1 MFLCLCGE
9 KIKPGNYPLYSF
21 SHRKSYIPT
30 FAFQKMLFMKKIF
43 LAAIAAFMLIN
54 ADAQLKTPA
63 PSPTQTI
70 KQDFGL
76 SNVELSYSR
85 PGMKGRK
92 IFGDLVPFGKVW
104 RTGANQASTLTFGEA
119 VTIGGTKVAAGKY
132 GLLTI
137 PDKKSWIIIISKQTD
152 VTSPADYK
160 QDQDVVRVEANTLE
174 LETSVETFTMQFA
187 NVKPASCDLRLM
199 WDKTAVAL
207 PIAVDVETKVM
218 AQIDQ
223 LMNKDNRPYFNAA
236 MYYMDN
242 GKDLNQALA
251 WFDKAVEL
259 NPTAFWIYHQ
269 RANCLAKL
277 GKKDEAKV
285 SAEKSKE
292 LAITAKNDDYVKLN
306 EKLLAELNK

>member
-1 MFLCLCGE
+1 MKRILLTAFA
-9 KIKPGNYPLYSF
+9 IF
-21 SHRKSYIPT
+21 S
-30 FAFQKMLFMKKIF
+30 LF
-43 LAAIAAFMLIN
+43 IAQ
-54 ADAQLKTPA
+54 AQLKTPA

-76 SNVELSYSR
+76 SSVELSYSR

-104 RTGANQASTLTFGEA
+104 RTGANQATTITFGDA
-119 VTIGGTKVAAGKY
+119 VTIGGTKIPAGKY

-137 PDKKSWIIIISKQTD
+137 PDKKSWTVIISKQTD
-152 VTSPADYK
+152 VTNPADYK
-160 QDQDVVRVEANTLE
+160 QDQDMVRVDAKTMNMDESL
-174 LETSVETFTMQFA
+174 ETFTMQFA
-187 NVKPASCDLRLM
+187 DVKPSSCELHMM

-207 PIAVDVETKVM
+207 PITTDVETKVM

-251 WFDKAVEL
+251 WFDKAIEQQ
-259 NPTAFWIYHQ
+259 PAAFWIHHQ

-277 GKKDEAKV
+277 GRKDEAKAA
-285 SAEKSKE
+285 AEKSKA
-292 LAITAKNDDYVKLN
+292 LASEQKNDDYVKLN
-306 EKLLAELNK
+306 EKLLAELDK

>member
-1 MFLCLCGE
+1 M
-9 KIKPGNYPLYSF
+9 
-21 SHRKSYIPT
+21 RKHV
-30 FAFQKMLFMKKIF
+30 
-43 LAAIAAFMLIN
+43 LAAIAACSLFI

-63 PSPTQTI
+63 PSPTQTL

-76 SNVELSYSR
+76 SSVELSYSR
-85 PGMKGRK
+85 PGVKGRK

-104 RTGANQASTLTFGEA
+104 RTGANNATTITFADE
-119 VTIGGTKVAAGKY
+119 VNIGGTKIKAGKY

-137 PDKKSWIIIISKQTD
+137 PDKKSWIIIITKQTD

-160 QDQDVVRVEANTLE
+160 ADQDIVRVEANTMDME
-174 LETSVETFTMQFA
+174 NKTETFTMQFA
-187 NVKPASCDLRLM
+187 NVKPSACELHIM

-207 PIAVDVETKVM
+207 PISADVETKVM

-251 WFDKAVEL
+251 WFDKAVEMQP
-259 NPTAFWIYHQ
+259 NAFWIHHQ

-277 GKKDEAKV
+277 GKKDEAKAA
-285 SAEKSKE
+285 AEKSKA
-292 LAITAKNDDYVKLN
+292 LAAEQKNDDYVKLN
-306 EKLLAELNK
+306 EKLLAELEK